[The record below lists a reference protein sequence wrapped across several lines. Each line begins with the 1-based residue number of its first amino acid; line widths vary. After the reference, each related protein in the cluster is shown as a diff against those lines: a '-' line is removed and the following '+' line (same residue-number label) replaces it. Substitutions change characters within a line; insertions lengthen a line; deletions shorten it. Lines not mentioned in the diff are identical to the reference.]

1 MTQKHLFYPAVFQEE
16 PEGGY
21 TITFP
26 DLEGAVTYGADME
39 EAYKMAVEV
48 IGLTLESIEQEKK
61 PIPVASRPRDIK
73 LENNQFV
80 VITEFNLL
88 EYKKKY
94 GKKAVS
100 KNCTIPEWMNAI
112 VLENNLNCSQLLQE
126 KIKEVSNI

>member
-1 MTQKHLFYPAVFQEE
+1 MKNHLFFPAIFQEE

-26 DLEGAVTYGADME
+26 DLDGAVTYGADME

-48 IGLTLESIEQEKK
+48 MGLTLESLEDEKK
-61 PIPVASRPRDIK
+61 PIPAASKPQNIK
-73 LENNQFV
+73 LESNQFV
-80 VITEFNLL
+80 AVVEFDLM

-94 GKKAVS
+94 SSKSVA
-100 KNCTIPEWMNAI
+100 KNCTIPEWMNTL

-126 KIKEVSNI
+126 KIKEVSNL